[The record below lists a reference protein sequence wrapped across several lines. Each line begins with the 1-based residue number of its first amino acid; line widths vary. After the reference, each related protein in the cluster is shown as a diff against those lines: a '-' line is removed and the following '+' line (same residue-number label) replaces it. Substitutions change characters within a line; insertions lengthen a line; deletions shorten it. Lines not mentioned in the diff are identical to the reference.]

1 MSGSEVRER
10 FLIELERLASNG
22 APGYE
27 DPEIEAMINI
37 AMEQCIVNY
46 YNWKS
51 NPQQYGF
58 EETEKRI
65 EDLGDLV
72 RYKTYTTPFTSGF
85 LPNSVAIILPNTLVD
100 AQGNPQ
106 TTNPP
111 GPTNF
116 DDVAWFVIF
125 DSVVTDKLE
134 CNSTTNYKK
143 PLVKEISHQ
152 ELANML
158 QDPFNSPNPDRQV
171 FKNRYEGRK
180 IAIITDGNFNIT
192 AYTIGYIRKPQ
203 PVSLSNT
210 VAFLDIPDHLQR
222 EIIEKAVTLSLE
234 KLGDPRY
241 QLSKQALITV
251 E

>member
-1 MSGSEVRER
+1 MSGPQVLEK
-10 FLIELERLASNG
+10 FYIEFDRIASAG

-27 DPEIEAMINI
+27 PNEVEILINI

-46 YNWKS
+46 YNFKS

-72 RYKTYTTPFTSGF
+72 RYKTHTTFSPGF
-85 LPNSVAIILPNTLVD
+85 LPNSVTITLPNTLVD
-100 AQGNPQ
+100 GQGNPQ
-106 TTNPP
+106 TSNPP

-116 DDVAWFVIF
+116 DDVAWFIIYDAVI
-125 DSVVTDKLE
+125 TDKLE

-143 PLVKEISHQ
+143 PLVKEITHQ

-158 QDPFNSPNPDRQV
+158 QDPFNSPNVDRQV

-180 IAIITDGNFNIT
+180 IALITDGNFSIT
-192 AYTIGYIRKPQ
+192 SYTLGYIRKPQ
-203 PVSLSNT
+203 PVSLSNS

-234 KLGDPRY
+234 KLGDSRY
-241 QLSKQALITV
+241 PISKQALITV

>member
-1 MSGSEVRER
+1 MTGPEAKQR

-72 RYKTYTTPFTSGF
+72 RYKTHTTFTPGF
-85 LPNSVAIILPNTLVD
+85 LPNSVTIILPNTLVD
-100 AQGNPQ
+100 TLGNPQ
-106 TTNPP
+106 TINPI

-116 DDVAWFVIF
+116 DDVAWFMIY
-125 DSVVTDKLE
+125 DAVVTDKLE

-143 PLVKEISHQ
+143 PLVKEVSHL

-192 AYTIGYIRKPQ
+192 SYTIGYIKKPY
-203 PVSLSNT
+203 PVSLSNS

>member
-1 MSGSEVRER
+1 MTGPEVKIR
-10 FLIELERLASNG
+10 FLELLERLASNG

-27 DPEIEAMINI
+27 DPEIETMINI

-72 RYKTYTTPFTSGF
+72 RYKTHTTFSPGF
-85 LPNSVAIILPNTLVD
+85 LPNSVTITLPDTLVD
-100 AQGNPQ
+100 GQGNPQ
-106 TTNPP
+106 TNLPP

-125 DSVVTDKLE
+125 DTVITDKLE

-143 PLVKEISHQ
+143 PLVKEVSHL

-171 FKNRYEGRK
+171 FKTRYEGRK
-180 IAIITDGNFNIT
+180 IAIITDGNFTIT
-192 AYTIGYIRKPQ
+192 SYTIGYIKKPY
-203 PVSLSNT
+203 PVSLSNSL
-210 VAFLDIPDHLQR
+210 AFLDIPDHLQR